1 MMIKN
6 AIPYWKSGNSVVL
19 VNSEGL
25 EPKKDRTIRSYNPPV
40 GGKKTATRFLPPK
53 KRSYGQELLRPR
65 SEKMKRMTLKTA
77 AVGRFRIEQRQLA
90 WRFVKMSD
98 GQHPFP

>member
-6 AIPYWKSGNSVVL
+6 AIPYWKSGHSVVL

-40 GGKKTATRFLPPK
+40 GGKKTATRFFCHPK
-53 KRSYGQELLRPR
+53 KDLMARS
-65 SEKMKRMTLKTA
+65 SE
-77 AVGRFRIEQRQLA
+77 GREVR
-90 WRFVKMSD
+90 K
-98 GQHPFP
+98 